1 MRGKPVFR
9 SSAPFSR
16 FIIPSAPRK
25 VKKIARKSFFCIE
38 VTATF
43 LSKPVLLS
51 SGQAEHTE
59 ILLDKTPDL
68 CYNYGVNT

>member
-1 MRGKPVFR
+1 MRGKPVSR

-25 VKKIARKSFFCIE
+25 VKKIARKSVFCIE

-43 LSKPVLLS
+43 RAKTVLPS
-51 SGQAEHTE
+51 AGQVAYTE